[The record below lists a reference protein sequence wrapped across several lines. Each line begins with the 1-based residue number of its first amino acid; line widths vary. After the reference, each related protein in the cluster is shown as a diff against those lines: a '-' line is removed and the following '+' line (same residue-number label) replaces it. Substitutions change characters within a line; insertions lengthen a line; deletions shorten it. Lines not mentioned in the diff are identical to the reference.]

1 MSVGTPETSS
11 VVLVVEDDAL
21 LRLDA
26 ADHLEGAGFEV
37 VEAANAA
44 QALQVMKTRPDVRVL
59 FTDVEMPGP
68 LDGMELARKVH
79 EQWPNVQLLIT
90 SGNNRPAKADI
101 ADHGHFLAKPYRTQD
116 VINEINALAR
126 EAGVRLASSRIN

>member
-1 MSVGTPETSS
+1 MSVGTPEISS

-37 VEAANAA
+37 VEASNAA

-90 SGNNRPAKADI
+90 SGNKRPAKADI
-101 ADHGHFLAKPYRTQD
+101 AGHGHFLAKPYRTQD

-126 EAGVRLASSRIN
+126 EAER

>member
-26 ADHLEGAGFEV
+26 ADQLEDAGFEV
-37 VEAANAA
+37 VQAANAA
-44 QALQVMKTRPDVRVL
+44 QALQVMKSRPDVGVL

-79 EQWPNVQLLIT
+79 EQWPNVLLLIT
-90 SGNNRPAKADI
+90 SGSKRPAKADI
-101 ADHGHFLAKPYRTQD
+101 ADHGHFLAKPYRTQE
-116 VINEINALAR
+116 VIQEIAALAR
-126 EAGVRLASSRIN
+126 EAER

>member
-1 MSVGTPETSS
+1 MSVGTPEISS

-26 ADHLEGAGFEV
+26 ADQLEGAGFEV

-90 SGNNRPAKADI
+90 SGNKRPAKADI
-101 ADHGHFLAKPYRTQD
+101 ADHGHFLRQTLP
-116 VINEINALAR
+116 NAGR
-126 EAGVRLASSRIN
+126 DQ

>member
-11 VVLVVEDDAL
+11 LVLVVEDDAL

-26 ADHLEGAGFEV
+26 ADQLEDAGFAV
-37 VEAANAA
+37 VQAANAA
-44 QALQVMKTRPDVRVL
+44 QALQVMKSRPDVRVL

-79 EQWPNVQLLIT
+79 EQWPNVRLLIT
-90 SGNNRPAKADI
+90 SGNKRPAKAGI
-101 ADHGHFLAKPYRTQD
+101 ADHGRFLAKPYRTQD
-116 VINEINALAR
+116 VIKEIAALAR
-126 EAGVRLASSRIN
+126 EAER